1 MSAHI
6 FHYTQNRHLDLLEH
20 LQALARVEE
29 GDVLRCGD
37 NHRAADRNFLRQRE
51 LGVAG
56 ARRQVDDQIVKSL
69 NADQFNP
76 EQLQLIDL
84 GLQHEMQHQ
93 ELLVTDLLYSFSLNP
108 SHPIFNATPAPLH
121 PAAAKV
127 EWLKFDGGLIEVG
140 AGDEG
145 FSFDNEHPRH
155 RHFLEPFVIANRLVT
170 NGEYQK
176 FIDAGGYLDAQ
187 WWLSEGWDTVNR
199 EQWRRPLHW
208 LDQNRIFSLQGVQP
222 LDLNAP
228 VCHLSG
234 YEAEAYARW
243 SDCRLPTEFEWE
255 YAASRQ
261 TPEIRPAGLSDAMNQ
276 SGWFGSVWQWTQ
288 SAYGP
293 YPGYQPDK
301 GAVGEY
307 NGKFMSSQWVLR
319 GSSFA
324 TPEPQQR
331 LHYRNFFYPADR
343 WQFTGLRLG
352 KTATSP

>member
-1 MSAHI
+1 LFNSYYNGLGQPHA
-6 FHYTQNRHLDLLEH
+6 
-20 LQALARVEE
+20 
-29 GDVLRCGD
+29 
-37 NHRAADRNFLRQRE
+37 RAARGILSRPALSDIIQWRT
-51 LGVAG
+51 
-56 ARRQVDDQIVKSL
+56 QVDEQIVNSL
-69 NADQFNP
+69 NADQFSP

-243 SDCRLPTEFEWE
+243 SGCRLPTEFEWE